1 MSLFSKKSQ
10 VKVGKQTQVPANKL
24 QIKQQSPFAAIGN
37 AWKKLNSMD
46 RKQAYTWGAIAV
58 VAVIA
63 ILMLGSLATSERADD
78 FEDFESRGYDLAN
91 MPFSS
96 DEAEQY
102 LLASK
107 YPDMQDNQAFGLYSE
122 EEKAERQAEDAAEAA
137 SLEDGAS
144 GTDDNANYIPGR
156 YYTGSGS
163 GGGGTGG
170 GRGGARTR
178 TQIGQL
184 NSASLK
190 GGSGSGISGSFG
202 PSGDFSNFRSQEKG
216 NDKAPSTRGSG
227 NARKALFQTA
237 QGSRAAAGLKDN
249 KLLNAK
255 KAMMG
260 GDVEGG
266 KAFMNDSGAVDL
278 GEAKGLSLDPNAP
291 ISSADLSGLDDAL
304 SKAEMAAKK
313 EDKKEDDFWT
323 ALGKRLLEEALSAV
337 VNKTID
343 AAFGAIED
351 SFDRAKAIRRQEQ
364 AQWAD
369 FNAAAAEAH
378 AKGESSFTVGEQT
391 YALNAGWNGKGK
403 YSSYEK
409 KNDKGNYKA
418 TDQRFNSNATNNINA
433 NGYEHSRDRSTPSCS
448 SGKKWDKSEER
459 CI

>member
-10 VKVGKQTQVPANKL
+10 VKVGKQTQVPASKL

-137 SLEDGAS
+137 SLEDGAA

-156 YYTGSGS
+156 YYDGGGS
-163 GGGGTGG
+163 GGTGG

-216 NDKAPSTRGSG
+216 NDKAPLTRGSG

-291 ISSADLSGLDDAL
+291 VGSADLSGIDDAL
-304 SKAEMAAKK
+304 SKSQMAAREK
-313 EDKKEDDFWT
+313 EEEDWKTQLWHGLVET
-323 ALGKRLLEEALSAV
+323 ALNGLVNMALNVGQSYLTGLVNNGIAVRQQEAALYDQGLTEANKAYQEALSASGGAENV
-337 VNKTID
+337 TFSYQGADYTVPSNIGTQKKLASAMKKSNSLAFDGFKT
-343 AAFGAIED
+343 GTH
-351 SFDRAKAIRRQEQ
+351 SQ
-364 AQWAD
+364 AQQYV
-369 FNAAAAEAH
+369 NEHGAANLLGNRTNQED
-378 AKGESSFTVGEQT
+378 V
-391 YALNAGWNGKGK
+391 
-403 YSSYEK
+403 
-409 KNDKGNYKA
+409 KN
-418 TDQRFNSNATNNINA
+418 
-433 NGYEHSRDRSTPSCS
+433 
-448 SGKKWDKSEER
+448 SGQN
-459 CI
+459 